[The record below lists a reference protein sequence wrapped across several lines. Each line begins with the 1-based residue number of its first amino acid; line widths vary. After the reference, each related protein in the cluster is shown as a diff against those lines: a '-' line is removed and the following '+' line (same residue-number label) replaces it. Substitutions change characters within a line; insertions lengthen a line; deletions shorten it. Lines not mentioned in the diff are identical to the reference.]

1 MAHKASPPK
10 RLTVDRLLSKL
21 GIASRGTSQEWV
33 RAGRVQ
39 VNGRVIRDPAT
50 WVLWPKDAVSIDD
63 QPIQDSVKR
72 FVLFHKPKGAV
83 TTHSDEKGRQTIF
96 DVLPPDLGYMHAVGR
111 LDQATSGLLLLT
123 NDSALS
129 AFLTNPTHKVMRTYL
144 VSVRGEFTEA
154 QATEAVVGV
163 VDGGE
168 RLQCHSVKIQKS
180 SGRESHLEVVL
191 IQGRN
196 REIRRL
202 FKSLVHEVTRLRR
215 IQYGPFKLED
225 FPSSVW
231 REIPIGDVRKV
242 LKEGYLGGKTAEPSI
257 SPNEVTGSNK
267 SIVMPDP
274 ESFFFATSCR
284 FGSPRICN
292 ANGDLLRATAA
303 RMNRA
308 AS

>member
-1 MAHKASPPK
+1 MAQKSALSSK

-21 GIASRGTSQEWV
+21 GVASRGTSQEWV

-50 WVLWPKDAVSIDD
+50 WVLWPKDSLSVDD
-63 QPIQDSVKR
+63 QPIQDAAKR
-72 FVLFHKPKGAV
+72 FILFHKPKGV
-83 TTHSDEKGRQTIF
+83 ITTHSDEKDRKTIF
-96 DVLPPDLGYMHAVGR
+96 DVLPADLGYMHAVGR

-129 AFLTNPTHKVMRTYL
+129 SYLTNPGHKVMRTYL

-154 QATEAVVGV
+154 QAKEATVGV
-163 VDGGE
+163 VEGGE

-191 IQGRN
+191 IQGKN

-202 FKSLVHEVTRLRR
+202 FKALGHEVTRLRR

-225 FPSSVW
+225 LPSGAW
-231 REIPIGDVRKV
+231 REITIEDVK
-242 LKEGYLGGKTAEPSI
+242 KT
-257 SPNEVTGSNK
+257 
-267 SIVMPDP
+267 
-274 ESFFFATSCR
+274 
-284 FGSPRICN
+284 
-292 ANGDLLRATAA
+292 LRL
-303 RMNRA
+303 
-308 AS
+308 